1 MKKLKSEIAPN
12 VSSKE
17 CIDQIFAI
25 GFKKKYLLQQFL
37 DNELSNWRWAEQNK
51 ILSTTDDFL
60 CRLNENVSSDPG
72 SSLDEEGQKLL
83 NLRVKY
89 LLQVLEL
96 DEFKKLLSQPEYFGW
111 KNLIK
116 QIQDMVED

>member
-12 VSSKE
+12 VTSKE

-72 SSLDEEGQKLL
+72 SSLDEEGQKSL

>member
-72 SSLDEEGQKLL
+72 SSLDEEGQKSL

>member
-1 MKKLKSEIAPN
+1 MKKLKSETAPN
-12 VSSKE
+12 VTSKE

-72 SSLDEEGQKLL
+72 SSLDEEGQKSL

>member
-12 VSSKE
+12 VTSKE

-60 CRLNENVSSDPG
+60 FRLSKNVSSDPG
-72 SSLDEEGQKLL
+72 SSLDKEGQKSL
-83 NLRVKY
+83 NLRIKY

>member
-72 SSLDEEGQKLL
+72 SSLDEEGQKSL

-96 DEFKKLLSQPEYFGW
+96 DEFKKLLSQPEHFGW